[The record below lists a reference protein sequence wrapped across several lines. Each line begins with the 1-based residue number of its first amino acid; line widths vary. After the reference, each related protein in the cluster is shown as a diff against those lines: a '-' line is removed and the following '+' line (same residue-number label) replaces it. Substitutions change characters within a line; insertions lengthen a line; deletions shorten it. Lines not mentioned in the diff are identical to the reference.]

1 MAVLRRG
8 MSCQRRS
15 MSENSQT
22 RHRYRLVNDAD
33 EVMEEKDLPTDG
45 EAVVWSEDV
54 RGRTPGLSVRRVERL
69 DENNQWV
76 FVSEAGTLSADDEE
90 L

>member
-54 RGRTPGLSVRRVERL
+54 RGRTPGLTVRRVERL

-76 FVSEAGTLSADDEE
+76 FVSEAGALSADDEE